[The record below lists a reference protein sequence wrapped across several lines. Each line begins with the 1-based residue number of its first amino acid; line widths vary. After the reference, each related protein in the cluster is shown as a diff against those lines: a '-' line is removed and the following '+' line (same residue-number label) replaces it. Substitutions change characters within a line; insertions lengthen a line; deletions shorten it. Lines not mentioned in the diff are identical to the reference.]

1 MSDTDTEEP
10 VETLIELDER
20 KRVVLSM
27 ARPGRYLAR
36 VEHDGTIV
44 LRPAVVM
51 SELEAAILRSP
62 DIMRQLNEA
71 TAAGNR
77 GTRHEMPRRTPAQA
91 ARENDTNPPS

>member
-27 ARPGRYLAR
+27 GRPGRYLAR

-71 TAAGNR
+71 AASGFT
-77 GTRHEMPRRTPAQA
+77 GGRRERPKRRPA
-91 ARENDTNPPS
+91 P